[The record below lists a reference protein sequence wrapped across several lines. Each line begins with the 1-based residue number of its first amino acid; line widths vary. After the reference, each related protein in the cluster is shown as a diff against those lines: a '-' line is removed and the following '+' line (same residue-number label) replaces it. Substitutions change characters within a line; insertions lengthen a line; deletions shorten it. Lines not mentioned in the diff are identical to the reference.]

1 MFKNEQYFN
10 IHIIED
16 GRTPTRNCNFSAWRE
31 GSIASMHTTPGRK
44 MESPPYLMVENDAE
58 NDLKKRVALG
68 ILTKSH
74 ATLEIHRLARY
85 ALQSKSAQLLPRE
98 RVSKCLRNRISKD
111 EPVKAMYNPNRK
123 KAHYSNIQRCG
134 SVWSC
139 PVCAQIIS
147 EKRKNEVKQA
157 IDAHLAT
164 GGGVYLCT
172 LTIPHYMGDN
182 LKEMLGGLQGA
193 TKRLFSGTRRSKEVW
208 ASLGKV
214 GHIKALELT
223 YGANGWHP
231 HFHII
236 IFTKKRL
243 LEGTPITSL
252 IECWQ
257 NACRLA
263 KLPIPSLFNGLDWRG
278 ADNAVSDYLNKWGI
292 EHEVT
297 KSHLKRGKESRT
309 PWDMLRLSMIED
321 HPEAEKM
328 EKLFQEFALSFKGKR
343 QLVWSR
349 GLKAMYRIGE
359 KTDEELAEETEK
371 SSIEIMD
378 IHEMVWSLVLR
389 YHRRSDLLHCIEYD
403 QLYGSDK
410 VNQLISM
417 LVSFEINRLSLGGVG
432 GVSFTDHRHTTP
444 PKWYDNDVPDLDK
457 PDWVLD

>member
-1 MFKNEQYFN
+1 MRNENKYLFN
-10 IHIIED
+10 IPIIE
-16 GRTPTRNCNFSAWRE
+16 GRTTTRRRGGGLTEDDVQS
-31 GSIASMHTTPGRK
+31 
-44 MESPPYLMVENDAE
+44 
-58 NDLKKRVALG
+58 DLKNRVALG

-85 ALQSKSAQLLPRE
+85 ALQDRSSQLLPKE
-98 RVSKCLRNRISKD
+98 RVRKCLKNRISKH
-111 EPVKAMYNPNRK
+111 EPVKAMYNPNRC

-134 SVWSC
+134 WVWGC

-147 EKRKNEVKQA
+147 EKRKEEVKQA

-214 GHIKALELT
+214 GHIKALEVT

-243 LEGTPITSL
+243 LEGTPITPL

-263 KLPIPSLFNGLDWRG
+263 KLPIPSVFHGLDWRG

-297 KSHLKRGKESRT
+297 KSHLKRGKNSKT

-321 HPEAEKM
+321 HPEAEVM
-328 EKLFQEFALSFKGKR
+328 GKLFQEFALSFKGKK
-343 QLVWSR
+343 QLSWSR
-349 GLKAMYRIGE
+349 GLKAMYGIGE
-359 KTDEELAEETEK
+359 KTDEQLAEETEK
-371 SSIEIMD
+371 ESVEVMD
-378 IHEMVWSLVLR
+378 IHEMIWSLVKR
-389 YHRRSDLLHCIEYD
+389 YHRRADLLQCIEYD
-403 QLYGSDK
+403 QEFGTDK
-410 VNQLISM
+410 VNDLIMM
-417 LVSFEINRLSLGGVG
+417 LASFKIDRLDSLGGVG
-432 GVSFTDHRHTTP
+432 GVAFTDHLHTTP
-444 PKWYDNDVPDLDK
+444 PKWYDDNVPDLDK
-457 PDWVLD
+457 PDWVF